1 MKRQRLLTLVL
12 ASLASIALIAVFG
25 WNASRSGRAEEG
37 SPILTY
43 PEFPPTPTIAQ
54 PPTSAPQV
62 AGAGQSL
69 FADSFD
75 SADALTHWEFV
86 DEPDLL
92 PEDRGVWVVKDGA
105 LVQNRTGNAGNPST
119 EETMAI
125 AGDAKWTDYTVSMK
139 VYDQNNATFGL
150 VARRQGASFY
160 RYRIIANG
168 YEAKTKQVLEKVV
181 NGVATPLATSESGY
195 EQRQWHNIALSVA
208 GAQIRVTLDGKV
220 VAEATDSTLTSG
232 QAGLYTRALG
242 GIRFDDFLVA
252 AP

>member
-12 ASLASIALIAVFG
+12 ASLATIALIALFG
-25 WNASRSGRAEEG
+25 WNASGRAEEG
-37 SPILTY
+37 SPILKY
-43 PEFPPTPTIAQ
+43 PDFPPTPTIAQ
-54 PPTSAPQV
+54 PPTNGPRV
-62 AGAGQSL
+62 AGATLYSEQ
-69 FADSFD
+69 FD
-75 SADALTHWEFV
+75 SPDALTKWEFV

-92 PEDRGVWVVKDGA
+92 PEDRGVWVVEDGA
-105 LVQNRTGNAGNPST
+105 LIQNRTGNAGNPST
-119 EETMAI
+119 VETMAMT
-125 AGDAKWTDYTVSMK
+125 GDVKWTDYTVSMK
-139 VYDQNNATFGL
+139 AYDQNNATFGL
-150 VARRQGASFY
+150 VARRQGNSFY

-168 YEAKTKQVLEKVV
+168 YEAKTKQTLEKVV
-181 NGVATPLATSESGY
+181 NGVVTPLATIDSPGY

-220 VAEATDSTLTSG
+220 VAEVADSTLASG

>member
-12 ASLASIALIAVFG
+12 ASLATIALIALFG
-25 WNASRSGRAEEG
+25 WNASGRAEEG
-37 SPILTY
+37 SPILKY
-43 PEFPPTPTIAQ
+43 PDFPPTPTIAQ
-54 PPTSAPQV
+54 PPTNGPRV
-62 AGAGQSL
+62 AGATLYSEQ
-69 FADSFD
+69 FD
-75 SADALTHWEFV
+75 SPDALTKWEFV

-92 PEDRGVWVVKDGA
+92 PEDRGVWVVEDGA

-119 EETMAI
+119 EETMAMT
-125 AGDAKWTDYTVSMK
+125 GDVKWTDYTVSMK
-139 VYDQNNATFGL
+139 AYDQNNATFGL
-150 VARRQGASFY
+150 VARRQGNSFY

-168 YEAKTKQVLEKVV
+168 YEAKTKQTLEKVV
-181 NGVATPLATSESGY
+181 NGVVTPLATIDSPGY

-220 VAEATDSTLTSG
+220 VAEVTDSTLASG

-242 GIRFDDFLVA
+242 GMRFDDFLVA